1 MLDKKS
7 IIEKAKIIN
16 AYILLVKTFWISI
29 LIGFVLI
36 VLFIGLSF
44 TNRNTNNFITT
55 SSIIAALTILL
66 TTYQFYNI
74 QKKKQK
80 TYQIVK
86 SIIDNKI
93 IDYRISSKKAKIKL
107 KDLQNIF
114 KLLCKTYEIKED
126 CFKFEFKPK
135 NTEDE
140 TRTDA
145 TDKL

>member
-74 QKKKQK
+74 QKKKPK
-80 TYQIVK
+80 TYQVVK

-93 IDYRISSKKAKIKL
+93 IDYRISSKKEKIKF

-135 NTEDE
+135 NPEEE